1 MNPLGDLIRNLG
13 PVRIVALFGTAVS
26 VIGFFIFLASQIST
40 GGMSLLYG
48 DLDPA
53 DSGAIVNELE
63 ARDIKYELKAGGQQ
77 IFVQEDEVL
86 RLRVSLAEQG
96 VPGGGTIGYEIF
108 DKSDGLGTT
117 NFVQNVNLV
126 RALEGEL
133 ARTIGSMNNV
143 RGARVHLVL
152 PQRELFSRE
161 RRKPSASVVLQ
172 VQRAGRLGREQVLA
186 IQHLIAAAVPD
197 MEPQN
202 ISILDS
208 RGQLLARGTNEE
220 DGTLPGQSSEE
231 MRLAFENRVR
241 SAVEELVERIVGLGR
256 VRAEISAN
264 IDYDRLTEQ
273 SEIFDPDSQVARST
287 QTIEENESSRERDT
301 QNTVSVENNLPE
313 AEANSGDSDLSA
325 FSQSARTEETV
336 NFEISR
342 TVRNRVKEAG
352 EIRTLSVAVLV
363 DGRYIENEDGDK
375 IYQPRTEKELE
386 QIATLV
392 RSAVGYDGS
401 RGDTVEVVNM
411 QFVKLEPL
419 DLEDGSL
426 LFGISKGEF
435 LELAE
440 VLILAVV
447 GILVIL
453 LVVRPVL
460 TRLFESMPTT
470 AAAGGGSG
478 RVIAGADAIAQLT
491 GPGAS
496 ADLAEFMAQDEEEEE
511 ESLLDQMIDINR
523 VEGRVRTSSL
533 KKIGDIIENH
543 PEEAIAIIRNWM
555 YQDSGNDGGDS

>member
-1 MNPLGDLIRNLG
+1 MNPLVDLIRNLG
-13 PVRIVALFGTAVS
+13 PIRIAALVGTAVA
-26 VIGFFIFLASQIST
+26 VLGFFIFLASRLST

-53 DSGAIVNELE
+53 DSGAIVKELE
-63 ARDIKYELKAGGQQ
+63 ARNIEYELKAGGQQ
-77 IFVQEDEVL
+77 VFVPGDEVL
-86 RLRVSLAEQG
+86 KLRVTLAEQG
-96 VPGGGTIGYEIF
+96 VPGGGTMGYEIF

-133 ARTIGSMNNV
+133 GRTIGAMNNV

-172 VQRAGRLGREQVLA
+172 VQGAGRLGREQVLA
-186 IQHLIAAAVPD
+186 IQHLVAAAVPD

-208 RGQLLARGTNEE
+208 RGQLLARGTNDE

-241 SAVEELVERIVGLGR
+241 GSVEELVERIVGLGR
-256 VRAEISAN
+256 VRAEISAD
-264 IDYDRLTEQ
+264 IDYDRFTEQ
-273 SEIFDPDSQVARST
+273 SEIYDPDSQVARST
-287 QTIEENESSRERDT
+287 QTIEESESSQERNRQD
-301 QNTVSVENNLPE
+301 TVSVENNLPE
-313 AEANSGDSDLSA
+313 AEANSGDGDLSA
-325 FSQSARTEETV
+325 LSESARTEETV

-352 EIRTLSVAVLV
+352 EIQNLSVAVLV
-363 DGRYIENEDGDK
+363 DGRYVENEDGDK
-375 IYQPRTEKELE
+375 VYQPRTEEELE

-392 RSAVGYDGS
+392 RSAVGYNGS

-419 DLEDGSL
+419 DLGDGSL
-426 LFGISKGEF
+426 LFGISKDEF
-435 LELAE
+435 LQLAE
-440 VLILAVV
+440 VLVLAVV
-447 GILVIL
+447 GLLVIL

-470 AAAGGGSG
+470 LAASGGPGG
-478 RVIAGADAIAQLT
+478 MIAGADAIAQLT
-491 GPGAS
+491 GPGAT
-496 ADLAEFMAQDEEEEE
+496 ADMAELLEGEDEE
-511 ESLLDQMIDINR
+511 ESLLDQMIDINQ
-523 VEGRVRTSSL
+523 VEGRVRASSL
-533 KKIGDIIENH
+533 KKIGEIVEKH
-543 PEEAIAIIRNWM
+543 PEEAVAIIRNWM
-555 YQDSGNDGGDS
+555 YQEAGNAGGGG